1 MARFFKILEGG
12 DSGFVINIDQI
23 AFLNPQES
31 WVRIGDVSFDLSKNE
46 INRLLRQIEIT
57 PTPFND

>member
-1 MARFFKILEGG
+1 MARFFKIQEGG

-31 WVRIGDVSFDLSKNE
+31 WVRIGDESFDLSNNE
-46 INRLLRQIEIT
+46 MNRLLRQIEIT

>member
-1 MARFFKILEGG
+1 MARFFKIQEGG
-12 DSGFVINIDQI
+12 DRGFVINIDQI

-31 WVRIGDVSFDLSKNE
+31 CVRIGDVSFDLSKNE

>member
-31 WVRIGDVSFDLSKNE
+31 WLRIGDLSFDLSENE
-46 INRLLRQIEIT
+46 MNRLLRQIEIT
-57 PTPFND
+57 PTTFND